1 MKRPNKI
8 DKNETGVALVFL
20 GLLMLLLSC
29 STNIYLIGVNDKD
42 WQIFFQFTAA
52 ILTTLGVGSLI
63 VGSLIYRKGDQ

>member
-1 MKRPNKI
+1 MKVNRNDTSI
-8 DKNETGVALVFL
+8 ALVGL

-42 WQIFFQFTAA
+42 WQTIFQVTAA

-63 VGSLIYRKGDQ
+63 VGSLIYRKDNKQ